1 MCPQDFLQFLQTKSK
16 WISTSIA
23 RSYSLIIITGYKCIL
38 YFNITIVFINQF
50 CACISSSSFSRA
62 TASRKSIKLSEGLKI
77 SPLPDK
83 HNKRSEII
91 LPKSNEY
98 QVVAIAYQHP
108 IILERADQL
117 SKDSTASLKTSKS
130 LHLKAKIKLYAPSFG
145 VAEVTGNCYC

>member
-1 MCPQDFLQFLQTKSK
+1 MCLQDFLQFLPTKSK
-16 WISTSIA
+16 WISTCIA
-23 RSYSLIIITGYKCIL
+23 RSYIIIRGYKVIL
-38 YFNITIVFINQF
+38 YFNIIIIFINQF
-50 CACISSSSFSRA
+50 CAWA

-98 QVVAIAYQHP
+98 QVVAIAYQQP
-108 IILERADQL
+108 IILEKADQL
-117 SKDSTASLKTSKS
+117 SKDSTSSLKTSKS
-130 LHLKAKIKLYAPSFG
+130 LQLKAKIKLYAPSFG

>member
-1 MCPQDFLQFLQTKSK
+1 MHDIIFISFKQF
-16 WISTSIA
+16 
-23 RSYSLIIITGYKCIL
+23 
-38 YFNITIVFINQF
+38 FV
-50 CACISSSSFSRA
+50 CISSSSFSRA

-117 SKDSTASLKTSKS
+117 SKDSTSSAKTSKS

-145 VAEVTGNCYC
+145 VAEVAGICYCQLVL